1 MRGLDPRIP
10 IARSQCPPKRD
21 GRDKPGHDDSIGAC
35 APARYVANFL
45 WLTRSCLKTGF
56 RFSESCFSLADI
68 AREGARGNTTMTL
81 LILIHILI
89 TVVVGAIVFWVID
102 KYVRDRRL
110 ANLLKILVVLV
121 CLASILSRLL
131 PILGVDF

>member
-1 MRGLDPRIP
+1 
-10 IARSQCPPKRD
+10 
-21 GRDKPGHDDSIGAC
+21 
-35 APARYVANFL
+35 
-45 WLTRSCLKTGF
+45 
-56 RFSESCFSLADI
+56 
-68 AREGARGNTTMTL
+68 MTI

-110 ANLLKILVVLV
+110 ANLLKILVILV

-131 PILGVDF
+131 PILGVGF